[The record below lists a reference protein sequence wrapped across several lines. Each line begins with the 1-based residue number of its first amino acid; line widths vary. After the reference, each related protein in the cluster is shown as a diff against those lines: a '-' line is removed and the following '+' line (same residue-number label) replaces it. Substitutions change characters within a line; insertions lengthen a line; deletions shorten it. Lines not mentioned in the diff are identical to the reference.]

1 MTQINTPKFVEEVIV
16 EVMQVDKVAELFET
30 TAIVSLNMGNLTL
43 EVNTLQNKL
52 AIGEKEKD
60 FQKGYKHNVEIWT
73 KNRAEAEH
81 KVKMIL
87 KKLQDENEELKGS
100 ITQLRSQDEKL
111 QDLRQKY
118 KFWETTERKWTK
130 VLFLHK

>member
-1 MTQINTPKFVEEVIV
+1 
-16 EVMQVDKVAELFET
+16 
-30 TAIVSLNMGNLTL
+30 
-43 EVNTLQNKL
+43 
-52 AIGEKEKD
+52 
-60 FQKGYKHNVEIWT
+60 VEIWT

-111 QDLRQKY
+111 
-118 KFWETTERKWTK
+118 
-130 VLFLHK
+130 